1 VLFFQGTN
9 GASLYYPRY
18 VDGKYAINVLQ

>member
-9 GASLYYPRY
+9 GVSLYYPRY
-18 VDGKYAINVLQ
+18 VDGRYALNVSQ